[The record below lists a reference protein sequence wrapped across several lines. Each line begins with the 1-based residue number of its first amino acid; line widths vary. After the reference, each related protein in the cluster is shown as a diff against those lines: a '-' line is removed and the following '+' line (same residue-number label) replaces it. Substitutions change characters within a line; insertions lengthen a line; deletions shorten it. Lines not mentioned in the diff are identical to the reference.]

1 MTEEEGCNILAQKE
15 QVVLTYSPG
24 KFNLS
29 T

>member
-1 MTEEEGCNILAQKE
+1 MTEEEACNILTQKE
-15 QVVLTYSPG
+15 QMVLTYSPG